1 MTLLFSII
9 AVLVAIAVAV
19 AFLQSYYRKATREKA
34 LLRTGLGGQKVVMD
48 GGFIALP
55 FLHRI
60 EEIPM
65 RTMRIEIRR
74 AGDKSLMTEDRL
86 RVDVEMAFYL
96 RVEPTVAGVAT
107 AAQALG
113 ARALRPDEIGNLFE
127 GRFIDAVQAVVASYT
142 METLHERRGAFVK
155 AVRESLAE
163 NLMQN
168 GLHLES
174 VSLIR
179 LDQASFAALD
189 QNNAFNA
196 VGMRRLA
203 EVITENRKRR
213 AEIEAEADLAVRQ
226 TDLAAVKR
234 RLDIEREQ
242 QEAEIAQRLTLDRLR
257 ADTDSQT
264 EAVRQSAQRAAEQA
278 RIERTRDLRLAE
290 IDSDLRQRRSEV
302 EALLAAESAKV
313 DSEIALARKRME
325 EMAIQAEAERS
336 RTAVVE
342 AQESLQAGRN
352 RLVAEREGETALI
365 RARHASESAGE
376 RARGEAASL
385 VELAR
390 GEAEAAEL
398 RAAGRRHESAAES
411 EARSTLIAAENLQS
425 EALMRMRL
433 DMHKIDRLPELA
445 ERMAKPLEKID
456 TIRINHISGLGIGGG
471 NGGNGGENGAQSP
484 LGGAVDGVLSLALQ
498 LPAMQKLGRS
508 IGLNLDLDPDA
519 GATHD
524 DAAPARRSKSTRKEQ
539 AT

>member
-1 MTLLFSII
+1 MTLLLSLIALVVII
-9 AVLVAIAVAV
+9 AIAV
-19 AFLQSYYRKATREKA
+19 AFLQRYYRKATREKA

-55 FLHRI
+55 FLHRM

-96 RVEPTVAGVAT
+96 RVEPTVDGVAT

-113 ARALRPDEIGNLFE
+113 ARALRPEEIGNLFE
-127 GRFIDAVQAVVASYT
+127 GRFIDAVQAIVASYT

-155 AVRESLAE
+155 AVREALAE
-163 NLMQN
+163 NLKQN

-179 LDQASFAALD
+179 LDQAPFAALD

-226 TDLAAVKR
+226 TDLTAVKR

-257 ADTDSQT
+257 ADTESQT
-264 EAVRQSAQRAAEQA
+264 EAVRQSAQRASETA

-290 IDSDLRQRRSEV
+290 IDSDLRQRQSEV
-302 EALLAAESAKV
+302 EALLAAETAKI
-313 DSEIALARKRME
+313 DSEIALARKRIE
-325 EMAIQAEAERS
+325 EVAVQAEAERERVS
-336 RTAVVE
+336 VIE
-342 AQESLQAGRN
+342 AQEQLNSERD
-352 RLVAEREGETALI
+352 RLIAEREGEAALI
-365 RARHASESAGE
+365 RAKHISEASGE

-385 VELAR
+385 VQKAR

-411 EARSTLIAAENLQS
+411 EARTSLIGAENLQS
-425 EALMRMRL
+425 EALMRMKL
-433 DMHKIDRLPELA
+433 DLAKIDRLPDLA
-445 ERMAKPLEKID
+445 ERMAKPLEKIES
-456 TIRINHISGLGIGGG
+456 IRINHISGLGFGGG
-471 NGGNGGENGAQSP
+471 NGGEGGGTQSP
-484 LGGAVDGVLSLALQ
+484 INGAVDGVLNLALQ

-508 IGLNLDLDPDA
+508 IGLNLNLDPDA
-519 GATHD
+519 GED
-524 DAAPARRSKSTRKEQ
+524 VDAPVPSRRRKSSKGEQ
-539 AT
+539 AS

>member
-1 MTLLFSII
+1 MTILLILIALII
-9 AVLVAIAVAV
+9 VAAITV
-19 AFLQSYYRKATREKA
+19 AFLQRYYRKATREKA

-55 FLHRI
+55 FLHRM

-96 RVEPTVAGVAT
+96 RVEPSVEGVAT

-113 ARALRPDEIGNLFE
+113 ARALRPEEIGNLFE
-127 GRFIDAVQAVVASYT
+127 GRFIDAVQAIVASYT

-155 AVRESLAE
+155 AVRDALAE

-179 LDQASFAALD
+179 LDQAPFAALD

-213 AEIEAEADLAVRQ
+213 AEIEAEAELAVRQ
-226 TDLAAVKR
+226 TDLTAVKR

-257 ADTDSQT
+257 ADTESQT
-264 EAVRQSAQRAAEQA
+264 ETVRQAAQRAAEQA

-302 EALLAAESAKV
+302 EALLAAETAKI
-313 DSEIALARKRME
+313 DSEIALARKRIE
-325 EMAIQAEAERS
+325 EVAVQADAERERIS
-336 RTAVVE
+336 VIS
-342 AQESLQAGRN
+342 AQEHLNLERD
-352 RLVAEREGETALI
+352 RLVANREGEAALI
-365 RARHASESAGE
+365 RAKKIAEAANE

-385 VELAR
+385 VEKAR

-398 RAAGRRHESAAES
+398 RAAGLRHESAAEG
-411 EARSTLIAAENLQS
+411 EARTLLIAAENMQS
-425 EALMRMRL
+425 EALIRMKL
-433 DMHKIDRLPELA
+433 DLAKIDRLPELA
-445 ERMAKPLEKID
+445 ERMAKPLEKIES
-456 TIRINHISGLGIGGG
+456 IRINHISGLGFGGG
-471 NGGNGGENGAQSP
+471 GGSETGGSSSP
-484 LGGAVDGVLSLALQ
+484 INGAVDGVLNLALQ
-498 LPAMQKLGRS
+498 LPAMQKLGQS
-508 IGLNLDLDPDA
+508 IGLNLNLDP
-519 GATHD
+519 ATD
-524 DAAPARRSKSTRKEQ
+524 GETIVPALPRRTKPSKGEQ
-539 AT
+539 AS

>member
-1 MTLLFSII
+1 MTLLVSLIGLLI
-9 AVLVAIAVAV
+9 AVVVIV
-19 AFLQSYYRKATREKA
+19 AFLQRYYRKATREKA

-55 FLHRI
+55 FLHRL

-65 RTMRIEIRR
+65 RTMRIEIKRS
-74 AGDKSLMTEDRL
+74 GEKSLMTEDRL

-96 RVEPTVAGVAT
+96 RVEPSIDGVAT

-127 GRFIDAVQAVVASYT
+127 GRFIDAVQAILASYT

-155 AVRESLAE
+155 AVREALAE
-163 NLMQN
+163 NLKQN

-179 LDQASFAALD
+179 LDQAAFATLD

-226 TDLAAVKR
+226 TDLVAVKR

-257 ADTDSQT
+257 ADTESLT
-264 EAVRQSAQRAAEQA
+264 ETVRQGAQRAAEQA

-290 IDSDLRQRRSEV
+290 IGSDLQLRQSEV
-302 EALLAAESAKV
+302 EALLAAETAKI
-313 DSEIALARKRME
+313 DSEIALVRKRIE
-325 EMAIQAEAERS
+325 EVAVQAEAERG
-336 RTAVVE
+336 RVAVIE
-342 AQESLQAGRN
+342 AQETVQAERE
-352 RLVAEREGETALI
+352 RLVAEREGAAALI
-365 RARHASESAGE
+365 RARHASEASGE
-376 RARGEAASL
+376 RARGDAASL
-385 VELAR
+385 VEKAR
-390 GEAEAAEL
+390 GDAEAAEL
-398 RAAGRRHESAAES
+398 RAAGRRHESAAET
-411 EARSTLIAAENLQS
+411 EARRALFAAENQQS
-425 EALMRMRL
+425 EALMRMKL
-433 DMHKIDRLPELA
+433 DMHKIDRLPDLA

-456 TIRINHISGLGIGGG
+456 SIRINHVSGLGLGGSG
-471 NGGNGGENGAQSP
+471 HDGAGGSQSP
-484 LGGAVDGVLSLALQ
+484 IGGAVDGVLNLALQ
-498 LPAMQKLGRS
+498 LPAMQKLGQS
-508 IGLNLDLDPDA
+508 IGLNLELDQP
-519 GATHD
+519 GG
-524 DAAPARRSKSTRKEQ
+524 DAAEAPAAPRRKKTLKGEQ
-539 AT
+539 GS

>member
-1 MTLLFSII
+1 MTLLVSLI
-9 AVLVAIAVAV
+9 VVVVAIVIGV
-19 AFLQSYYRKATREKA
+19 AFLQRYYRKATREKA

-55 FLHRI
+55 FLHRV

-65 RTMRIEIRR
+65 RTMRVEIKR
-74 AGDKSLMTEDRL
+74 AGEKSLMTEDRL

-96 RVEPTVAGVAT
+96 RVEPTIDGVAT

-127 GRFIDAVQAVVASYT
+127 GRFIDAVQAIVAAYT

-155 AVRESLAE
+155 AVRDALAE
-163 NLMQN
+163 NLKQN

-179 LDQASFAALD
+179 LDQAAFAALD

-203 EVITENRKRR
+203 EIITENRKRR

-226 TDLAAVKR
+226 TDLTAVKR

-264 EAVRQSAQRAAEQA
+264 ETVRQGAQRAAEQA

-290 IDSDLRQRRSEV
+290 IDSDLQLRQSEV
-302 EALLAAESAKV
+302 EALLAAETAKI
-313 DSEIALARKRME
+313 DSEITLARKRIE
-325 EMAIQAEAERS
+325 EVSVQAEAERG
-336 RTAVVE
+336 RVAVVE
-342 AQESLQAGRN
+342 AQEGLQAERD
-352 RLVAEREGETALI
+352 RLVAEREGSAALI
-365 RARHASESAGE
+365 RARHATEASGE
-376 RARGEAASL
+376 RARGDAASL
-385 VELAR
+385 VEKAR

-398 RAAGRRHESAAES
+398 RAAGRRHESAAET
-411 EARSTLIAAENLQS
+411 EARRALFAAENQQS
-425 EALMRMRL
+425 EALMRMKL
-433 DMHKIDRLPELA
+433 DMHKMDRLPDLA

-456 TIRINHISGLGIGGG
+456 SIRINHVSGLGLGGRG
-471 NGGNGGENGAQSP
+471 PDGAGGLQSQI
-484 LGGAVDGVLSLALQ
+484 GGAVDGILSLALQ
-498 LPAMQKLGRS
+498 LPAMQKLGQS
-508 IGLNLDLDPDA
+508 IGLNLDLDQGN
-519 GATHD
+519 GAPVEGST
-524 DAAPARRSKSTRKEQ
+524 PPRRQKSNKGDQ
-539 AT
+539 AS

>member
-1 MTLLFSII
+1 MTFLLSLIAII
-9 AVLVAIAVAV
+9 VAIIIVV
-19 AFLQSYYRKATREKA
+19 AFLQRYYRKATREKA

-55 FLHRI
+55 FLHRM

-65 RTMRIEIRR
+65 RTMRIEIKR

-96 RVEPTVAGVAT
+96 RVAPTVDGVAT

-113 ARALRPDEIGNLFE
+113 ARALRPEEIGNLFE
-127 GRFIDAVQAVVASYT
+127 GRFIDAVQAIVAAYT
-142 METLHERRGAFVK
+142 MEALHERRGAFVN
-155 AVRESLAE
+155 AVRDALAE
-163 NLMQN
+163 NLKQN

-179 LDQASFAALD
+179 LDQAAFAALD

-226 TDLAAVKR
+226 TDLATVKR

-257 ADTDSQT
+257 ADTESQT
-264 EAVRQSAQRAAEQA
+264 ETVRQGAQRAAEQA

-290 IDSDLRQRRSEV
+290 IGSDLRLRQSEV
-302 EALLAAESAKV
+302 EALLAAETAKI
-313 DSEIALARKRME
+313 DSEIALARKRIE
-325 EMAIQAEAERS
+325 EVAVQAEAERG
-336 RTAVVE
+336 RVAVIE
-342 AQESLQAGRN
+342 AQEGLQAERE
-352 RLVAEREGETALI
+352 RLVAEREGASALI
-365 RARHASESAGE
+365 RAKHATEASGE

-385 VELAR
+385 IETAR

-398 RAAGRRHESAAES
+398 RAAGRRHESAAET
-411 EARSTLIAAENLQS
+411 EAQRALFAAENQQS
-425 EALMRMRL
+425 AALMRMKL
-433 DMHKIDRLPELA
+433 DMHKIDRLPDLA

-456 TIRINHISGLGIGGG
+456 SIRINHISGLGLGGG
-471 NGGNGGENGAQSP
+471 GHDGAGGLQSP
-484 LGGAVDGVLSLALQ
+484 IGGAVDGVLNLALQ
-498 LPAMQKLGRS
+498 LPAMQKLGQS
-508 IGLNLDLDPDA
+508 IGLNLDLDQGNGDQGDA
-519 GATHD
+519 SV
-524 DAAPARRSKSTRKEQ
+524 PPRRRKSNKREQ
-539 AT
+539 AS